1 MGPKQMRSVVGGAL
15 LLLGMSALPVLAAD
29 GSEMPAAAAGCVPC
43 HGRNG
48 QGQPAT
54 GIPRLA
60 GLNAQ
65 YIEHQLASFKDG
77 TRKNRIMLMIAS
89 DLSDDEKKAIANYY
103 ADMTTPKSETA
114 PADPAVI
121 AAGGKLAATGDWPN
135 GVPGCGQC
143 HGAAGLGVGAD
154 FPRLAGQSAIYIE
167 KALRSWKAGDRK
179 NDPMGVM
186 ANVANKLTDDQIKSV
201 AAYYESLP
209 VAAPAHS
216 PETKP

>member
-1 MGPKQMRSVVGGAL
+1 MRSVVGGAL
-15 LLLGMSALPVLAAD
+15 LLLGMSALPVLAAE
-29 GSEMPAAAAGCVPC
+29 GSEMPAAAASCVPC

-60 GLNAQ
+60 GLNAE
-65 YIEHQLASFKDG
+65 YLEHQLVSFKDG

-89 DLSDDEKKAIANYY
+89 DLSDDERKAIANYY

-114 PADPAVI
+114 PADQAVI
-121 AAGGKLAATGDWPN
+121 AAGAKIAATGD
-135 GVPGCGQC
+135 GRRTARMRAVPRCRRPWRWNET
-143 HGAAGLGVGAD
+143 
-154 FPRLAGQSAIYIE
+154 FPASRDNRPSYIE

-216 PETKP
+216 TETKP

>member
-1 MGPKQMRSVVGGAL
+1 MRSVVGAAL
-15 LLLGMSALPVLAAD
+15 LLFGMSALPVLAAD
-29 GSEMPAAAAGCVPC
+29 GKDITASATPGRAASCSPC
-43 HGRNG
+43 HGPNG

-54 GIPRLA
+54 SVPRLA

-65 YIEHQLASFKDG
+65 YFERQLESFKDG

-89 DLSDDEKKAIANYY
+89 DLTDGDKKALANYY
-103 ADMTTPKSETA
+103 AGMATPKPETA
-114 PADPAVI
+114 PADAAVI
-121 AAGGKLAATGDWPN
+121 AAGAKLAATGDWSKDL
-135 GVPGCGQC
+135 PGCGQC
-143 HGAAGLGVGAD
+143 HGTAGLGVGTD
-154 FPRLAGQSAIYIE
+154 FPRLAGQWAVYIE

-209 VAAPAHS
+209 VAAPVKS
-216 PETKP
+216 QETKP